1 MKDWSLK
8 MVGQGCEIYFICESF
23 RGLHFTLFSS
33 FPVSIKPLQSAMLWC
48 TLLHVL
54 LKLHDFMVLVPF
66 PKGEGSHLFLI
77 LLILFLVLKGGCPSY
92 QQSLRFTFCCNFLF
106 LGCATIQDFAPVVVM
121 VLTYVCEII
130 IHCVWPH
137 HHSVKKY
144 SIFMH
149 FSASGSKAN

>member
-1 MKDWSLK
+1 

-48 TLLHVL
+48 TLLHTDIQQYMYCSSCMIL
-54 LKLHDFMVLVPF
+54 WYLSHSQ
-66 PKGEGSHLFLI
+66 KGRGSHLFLI

-106 LGCATIQDFAPVVVM
+106 LGCATTQDFAPVVVM
-121 VLTYVCEII
+121 VLTYVCEIV
-130 IHCVWPH
+130 IHCV
-137 HHSVKKY
+137 
-144 SIFMH
+144 
-149 FSASGSKAN
+149 

>member
-1 MKDWSLK
+1 

-33 FPVSIKPLQSAMLWC
+33 FPVSIKPCRVPCCGAHFYMYCSSCMILWY
-48 TLLHVL
+48 LSHSQ
-54 LKLHDFMVLVPF
+54 
-66 PKGEGSHLFLI
+66 KGRGSHLFLI

-106 LGCATIQDFAPVVVM
+106 LGCATTQDFAPVVVM

-130 IHCVWPH
+130 IHCV
-137 HHSVKKY
+137 
-144 SIFMH
+144 
-149 FSASGSKAN
+149 